1 MSLRA
6 RLAFLYT
13 SIVGGIL
20 LLFGVAVYSAV
31 RVSLINQ
38 IDNNLSKTAS
48 DILPNINVNSQGEL
62 NVITEPT
69 FGFSA
74 DVFVQVWERNNL
86 LRWSSASISDLNK
99 SLDVISLQSSEPV
112 FRDLILSTEVSNA
125 HLRVL
130 TIPLKLGDRPIGA
143 IQIGSSLAIVDA
155 TQQALIIV
163 LVIGVIISMTIAGVA
178 SWVSTQQA
186 LAPLEDVTQTALQIT
201 HADDLSRRIPYNGPP
216 NDEVGQL
223 IHAFNQTLGRLENL
237 FYTQRRFLT
246 DVGHELR
253 TPLTVIR
260 GNIDLMRKI
269 GEADEESM
277 DSIVSEVDRLTRL
290 VGDLLLLAQAES
302 GKLPLD
308 RRQVELDSLLFEV
321 MQQMRVVAGD
331 KIQLK
336 LGSIDQVLV
345 CGDKDKLKQ
354 VLMNL
359 ISNAINYTPTGGQVI
374 VDLEKFDNRSQIT
387 VTDNGPGIP
396 AQDLPYIFERFY
408 RGEKSRTRSKDG
420 KGFGLGLSIAYW
432 IVTNHEGTIE
442 VDSKVGEGT
451 TFRVF
456 LPLALGPCGESFEE
470 RRIVEKV

>member
-6 RLAFLYT
+6 RLALLYT

-38 IDNNLSKTAS
+38 IDNNLSQTAS
-48 DILPNINVNSQGEL
+48 DILPNINVNAQGGL
-62 NVITEPT
+62 NVVTEPT

-86 LRWSSASISDLNK
+86 LRWSSASVTDLNK

-112 FRDLILSTEVSNA
+112 FRDLILSTETSSV

-143 IQIGSSLAIVDA
+143 IQIGSSLAILDA
-155 TQQALIIV
+155 TQQALMIV
-163 LVIGVIISMTIAGVA
+163 LVIGVILSMTIAGIA

-201 HADDLSRRIPYNGPP
+201 RADDLSRRIPYSGPP

-260 GNIDLMRKI
+260 GNVDLMRKI

-308 RRQVELDSLLFEV
+308 RRQVELDTLLFEV
-321 MQQMRVVAGD
+321 MQQMRIVAGD

-359 ISNAINYTPTGGQVI
+359 ISNAINYTPPGGQVI
-374 VDLEKFDNRSQIT
+374 VDLEKIDNRSLLK

-420 KGFGLGLSIAYW
+420 KGFGLGLSIVYW

-456 LPLALGPCGESFEE
+456 LPLALGPCGESFDET
-470 RRIVEKV
+470 RTVEKV